1 MKFLFVTLGE
11 DFALIENPG
20 YVFPGFEIVPL
31 AKKSKSV
38 ENIIAAVMDMDGT
51 TTTTEVLCIHS
62 LEYMIRQITGRMTK
76 DSWSGLIL
84 KRLST
89 HNRKQHY
96 QTC

>member
-1 MKFLFVTLGE
+1 MSIKYIQKNEIPFLSNTLGE

-51 TTTTEVLCIHS
+51 TTT
-62 LEYMIRQITGRMTK
+62 K
-76 DSWSGLIL
+76 
-84 KRLST
+84 
-89 HNRKQHY
+89 
-96 QTC
+96 